1 MSKPDY
7 DSVEIELQ
15 AILSSLDG
23 TLSVSERSEVSEY
36 IDVGEYG
43 LALRT
48 LADVVVEERKHLTI
62 HVLRRIESIARAM
75 GIHELVVTPELQQSV
90 QDAGTTG
97 DG

>member
-7 DSVEIELQ
+7 DSVESELRG
-15 AILSSLDG
+15 ILSSLAG
-23 TLSVSERSEVSEY
+23 TFSVSERSEVSEY

-62 HVLRRIESIARAM
+62 HVLRRIECIARAM

-90 QDAGTTG
+90 QDAGTAG